1 MTGPLI
7 RRVELIWAGLAG
19 SPFYTQLFF
28 EHQAGQANTTATN
41 VKALLDNLNTALATG
56 LTCEIISEQT
66 VIDTVSGKPTAIE
79 SATPKSINTF
89 SATGDPL
96 PWSSQGVVRLPTSQY
111 NDGRRLRGHFFIPG
125 MMESQSANGVL
136 AAPTKT
142 QFDGFLAT
150 FLASTNTT
158 GKLAVWSRRHQMW
171 ASAESAVMWTQF
183 GVLRSRR
190 PG

>member
-1 MTGPLI
+1 MPTALI

-19 SPFYTQLFF
+19 APFYTQLFF
-28 EHQAGQANTTATN
+28 GHEPGQANPTATA
-41 VKALLDNLNTALATG
+41 VKTLLDNLNTALATG
-56 LTCEIISEQT
+56 LTCEIVPEQT
-66 VIDTVSGKPTAIE
+66 VIDTVSGKPVSLEA
-79 SATPKSINTF
+79 ATPKTINTF

-96 PWSSQGVVRLPTSQY
+96 PWTSQGIVRLPTSIY
-111 NDGRRLRGHFFIPG
+111 NDGRRLRGHFNIPG